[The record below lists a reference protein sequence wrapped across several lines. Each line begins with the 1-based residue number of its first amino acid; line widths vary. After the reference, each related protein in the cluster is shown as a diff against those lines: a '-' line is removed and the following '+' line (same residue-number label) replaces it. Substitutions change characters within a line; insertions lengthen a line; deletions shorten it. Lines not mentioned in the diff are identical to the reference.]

1 MAGTARENAKVE
13 PLPAQLKMGE
23 ERPGEKVFYNSAK
36 ARRTCCGRVHYC
48 VACPVCWLGGTNCGS
63 QDSRR
68 SLAASVHACVH
79 APSQLCILP
88 VCRSLQPGRPL
99 PRTRLR
105 AGTRSQTS
113 ASRTHGG
120 RKHPAWAWSASTAG
134 SSTRLTQTSSSI
146 SRRTRRYCKSAAGR
160 AT

>member
-13 PLPAQLKMGE
+13 PLPAQLKMGG

-36 ARRTCCGRVHYC
+36 ARRTCCGRLHYC
-48 VACPVCWLGGTNCGS
+48 VACPVCWLGGTDCGS
-63 QDSRR
+63 QDAV
-68 SLAASVHACVH
+68 SLRACMRACMPPPSSV
-79 APSQLCILP
+79 SFLCAG
-88 VCRSLQPGRPL
+88 RSLQPGRPL